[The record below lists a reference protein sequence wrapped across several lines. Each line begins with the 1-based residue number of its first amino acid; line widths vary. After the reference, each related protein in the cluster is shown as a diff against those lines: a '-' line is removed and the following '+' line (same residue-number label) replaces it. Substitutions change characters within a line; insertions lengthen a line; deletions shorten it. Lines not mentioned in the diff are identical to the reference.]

1 METTLSASDKIS
13 HWSLV
18 KIGGKGSKS
27 VILLCIFAIAIG
39 ISTTNL
45 FLLIVNKIDLI
56 EEIGRIYGFNKFVSY
71 LPESKQLGTVSKE
84 EAIIARLRPILINE
98 GFNEIINYS
107 FKPQKQ
113 DAEMQIINP
122 LGLEFANLM
131 PNILKG
137 IKMNKVVANSG
148 GPGSSITLDPEIV
161 FMRDRYLKALE
172 GKPFDE
178 MNLLIQKQ
186 LEMGVLSLSTEQI
199 KKVTLAYEPV
209 WAIGTGVTAN
219 PDQIQEIHQFIR
231 NLIHQ
236 TFDETIS
243 NSIRILYGGSVKPTN
258 AEEIFNLPD
267 VDGGLIGGASLKFA
281 DFQSIV
287 EAADV

>member
-1 METTLSASDKIS
+1 MKRKKIVAGNWKMNMTLDES
-13 HWSLV
+13 
-18 KIGGKGSKS
+18 
-27 VILLCIFAIAIG
+27 
-39 ISTTNL
+39 
-45 FLLIVNKIDLI
+45 I
-56 EEIGRIYGFNKFVSY
+56 ELSN
-71 LPESKQLGTVSKE
+71 
-84 EAIIARLRPILINE
+84 ALINIKKPNVDVLIAPSFTNIYTLKKHFDSHQIDVIAQNVNQNSK
-98 GFNEIINYS
+98 GAFTGEISVEMLKSIGVNYVIIGHS
-107 FKPQKQ
+107 ERRSLFGET
-113 DAEMQIINP
+113 DQILFEKVNY
-122 LGLEFANLM
+122 ATSND
-131 PNILKG
+131 
-137 IKMNKVVANSG
+137 MNVIFCIGEELQQRQNG
-148 GPGSSITLDPEIV
+148 N
-161 FMRDRYLKALE
+161 Y
-172 GKPFDE
+172 FDV
-178 MNLLIQKQ
+178 IQKQ

-236 TFDETIS
+236 SFDEIIS

-258 AEEIFNLPD
+258 AVEIFNLAD

>member
-1 METTLSASDKIS
+1 MKRKKIVAGNWKMNMTLVES
-13 HWSLV
+13 
-18 KIGGKGSKS
+18 
-27 VILLCIFAIAIG
+27 
-39 ISTTNL
+39 
-45 FLLIVNKIDLI
+45 I
-56 EEIGRIYGFNKFVSY
+56 ELSN
-71 LPESKQLGTVSKE
+71 
-84 EAIIARLRPILINE
+84 ALINIKKPNVDVMIAPSFTNIYHLKKHFDSHQIDVIAQNVNQNSK
-98 GFNEIINYS
+98 GAFTGEISVEMLKSIGVNCVIIGHSERRSLFGETDQILFEKLNYATS
-107 FKPQKQ
+107 N
-113 DAEMQIINP
+113 D
-122 LGLEFANLM
+122 
-131 PNILKG
+131 
-137 IKMNKVVANSG
+137 MNVIFCIGEELQQRQNG
-148 GPGSSITLDPEIV
+148 N
-161 FMRDRYLKALE
+161 Y
-172 GKPFDE
+172 FDV
-178 MNLLIQKQ
+178 IQNQ
-186 LEMGVLSLSTEQI
+186 LEMGVLGLSTELI

-236 TFDETIS
+236 SFDETIS

>member
-1 METTLSASDKIS
+1 MKRKKIVAGNWKMNMTLDES
-13 HWSLV
+13 
-18 KIGGKGSKS
+18 
-27 VILLCIFAIAIG
+27 
-39 ISTTNL
+39 
-45 FLLIVNKIDLI
+45 I
-56 EEIGRIYGFNKFVSY
+56 ELSN
-71 LPESKQLGTVSKE
+71 
-84 EAIIARLRPILINE
+84 ALINIKKPNVDVLIAPSFTNIYTLKKHFDSHQIDVIAQNVNQNSK
-98 GFNEIINYS
+98 GAFTGEISVEMLKSIGVNCVIIGHSERRSLFGETDQILFEKVNYATS
-107 FKPQKQ
+107 N
-113 DAEMQIINP
+113 D
-122 LGLEFANLM
+122 
-131 PNILKG
+131 
-137 IKMNKVVANSG
+137 MNVIFCIGEELQQRQNG
-148 GPGSSITLDPEIV
+148 N
-161 FMRDRYLKALE
+161 Y
-172 GKPFDE
+172 FDV
-178 MNLLIQKQ
+178 IQKQ

-236 TFDETIS
+236 SFDETIS

-258 AEEIFNLPD
+258 AVEIFNLPD

>member
-1 METTLSASDKIS
+1 MKRKKIVAGNWKMNMTLVES
-13 HWSLV
+13 
-18 KIGGKGSKS
+18 
-27 VILLCIFAIAIG
+27 
-39 ISTTNL
+39 
-45 FLLIVNKIDLI
+45 I
-56 EEIGRIYGFNKFVSY
+56 ELSN
-71 LPESKQLGTVSKE
+71 
-84 EAIIARLRPILINE
+84 ALINIKKPNVDVMIAPSFTNIYHLKKHFDSHQIDVIAQNVNQNSK
-98 GFNEIINYS
+98 GAFTGEISVEMLKSIGVNCVIIGHSERRSLFGETDQILFEKLNYATS
-107 FKPQKQ
+107 N
-113 DAEMQIINP
+113 D
-122 LGLEFANLM
+122 
-131 PNILKG
+131 
-137 IKMNKVVANSG
+137 MNVIFCIGEELQQRQNG
-148 GPGSSITLDPEIV
+148 N
-161 FMRDRYLKALE
+161 Y
-172 GKPFDE
+172 FDV
-178 MNLLIQKQ
+178 IQNQ
-186 LEMGVLSLSTEQI
+186 LEMGVLGLSTKLI

-236 TFDETIS
+236 SFDEKIS